1 MAIRR
6 TIVTGLLAA
15 LAAPAFAAEWPAP
28 VAAAIAERAKSCA
41 EAGGKLAAPEK
52 AIRRLDLDGDG
63 RDDFILDD
71 RRLACSRGA
80 PGWCGF
86 GGCSIEVFLSSA
98 AGGLK
103 SVLTELGSGYSVKT
117 SGRGP
122 VVTFKTREG
131 AVAYRFA
138 EGCAIPTG
146 RRGERSC

>member
-1 MAIRR
+1 MRR
-6 TIVTGLLAA
+6 SGFLGLLLLLL
-15 LAAPAFAAEWPAP
+15 LATPAFAAEWPAP
-28 VAAAIAERAKSCA
+28 IAAAIAERAKSCA
-41 EAGGKLAAPEK
+41 EAGGKLAPPEK

-80 PGWCGF
+80 PGWCGLRRLLDR
-86 GGCSIEVFLSSA
+86 GVPVERRRR
-98 AGGLK
+98 LK

-117 SGRGP
+117 SGRGHL
-122 VVTFKTREG
+122 VTFKTREG
-131 AVAYRFA
+131 AVACRFA

>member
-1 MAIRR
+1 MAIQR
-6 TIVTGLLAA
+6 TIVIGLLAA

-41 EAGGKLAAPEK
+41 EAGGKLAPPEK

-71 RRLACSRGA
+71 RRLACRGA
-80 PGWCGF
+80 PGWCGS

-122 VVTFKTREG
+122 VVIFKTREG
-131 AVAYRFA
+131 TVAYRFA

>member
-1 MAIRR
+1 MGIRR

-15 LAAPAFAAEWPAP
+15 LRRRPSPP
-28 VAAAIAERAKSCA
+28 SGRPIAAAIAERAKSCA

-98 AGGLK
+98 GG
-103 SVLTELGSGYSVKT
+103 
-117 SGRGP
+117 
-122 VVTFKTREG
+122 
-131 AVAYRFA
+131 
-138 EGCAIPTG
+138 
-146 RRGERSC
+146 